1 MSRFNIS
8 LNIGLVTNE
17 HTPLR
22 EIEIDF
28 GGEEFTADVPSI
40 LALLE
45 HRLSGK
51 IQDYALVQSESEPTL
66 SVVCNTGFVDY
77 DDIKNIVFNLSR
89 ELHQDAI
96 AGKIENNGFLVGEK
110 AEAWGG
116 KFIQEYYQEIP
127 ERVINTQGNY
137 TGHGQSGGIQGHSKG
152 EHAPCVIVSQ
162 YRNGILEANREQCS
176 IRVDGVETKLRD
188 PGLTYKAALG
198 AAAIP
203 DKLTRI
209 AFLDVILGLKPKS

>member
-45 HRLSGK
+45 HRLSGQ
-51 IQDYALVQSESEPTL
+51 IQDYALVQSETEPTL

-96 AGKIENNGFLVGEK
+96 AGKIENDGFLIGDK
-110 AEAWGG
+110 AAEWGG

-127 ERVINTQGNY
+127 ERIQDTQGSY
-137 TGHGQSGGIQGHSKG
+137 TGHGHSGGIQGHSKG
-152 EHAPCVIVSQ
+152 EHAPCVIVIQ
-162 YRNGILEANREQCS
+162 YRNGILDANHEQCY
-176 IRVDGVETKLRD
+176 IVVDGIETLLNE
-188 PGLTYKAALG
+188 PELTYKAALG

-209 AFLDVILGLKPKS
+209 AFLAVVLGLKP

>member
-22 EIEIDF
+22 EIEIEF
-28 GGEEFTADVPSI
+28 GGECFNADVPNI

-66 SVVCNTGFVDY
+66 TVICSTDFVVAE
-77 DDIKNIVFNLSR
+77 DIRAIVHAIAC

-96 AGKIENNGFLVGEK
+96 AGKIETDGFLVGNK
-110 AEAWGG
+110 AEEWGG
-116 KFIQEYYQEIP
+116 KFIQDYYQEIP
-127 ERVINTQGNY
+127 ERAKDTQGGY
-137 TGHGQSGGIQGHSKG
+137 TGHGAKGGIQGHSKG
-152 EHAPCVIVSQ
+152 EHSPCVIVSQ
-162 YRNGILEANREQCS
+162 YRNGILDANHEQCY
-176 IRVDGVETKLRD
+176 IVVDGVETLLRE
-188 PGLTYKAALG
+188 PELTRKAAIG

-209 AFLDVILGLKPKS
+209 AFLAVILGLKPKS

>member
-22 EIEIDF
+22 ECELHF
-28 GGEEFTADVPSI
+28 GGEDFIADVPSI

-45 HRLSGK
+45 HRLSGQ
-51 IQDYALVQSESEPTL
+51 IQDYALVQSETEPTL
-66 SVVCNTGFVDY
+66 SVVCSTGFVVAE
-77 DDIKNIVFNLSR
+77 DIRAIVHGIAN

-110 AEAWGG
+110 GEAWGG

-127 ERVINTQGNY
+127 ERIQDTQGAY
-137 TGHGQSGGIQGHSKG
+137 TGHGATGGIQGHSKG

-162 YRNGILEANREQCS
+162 YRNGILEANNEQCH
-176 IRVDGVETKLRD
+176 IVVDGIETKLNE
-188 PGLTYKAALG
+188 PELTRKAAIG

-209 AFLDVILGLKPKS
+209 AFLAVILGLKPKS

>member
-8 LNIGLVTNE
+8 LNIGLVTS
-17 HTPLR
+17 TGKALR
-22 EIEIDF
+22 ECELYF
-28 GGEEFTADVPSI
+28 GGEDWIADVPSI

-45 HRLSGK
+45 HRLSGQ
-51 IQDYALVQSESEPTL
+51 IQDYALVQSETEPTL
-66 SVVCNTGFVDY
+66 TVICNTGFVVAE
-77 DDIKNIVFNLSR
+77 DIRAIVHGIAN

-96 AGKIENNGFLVGEK
+96 AGKIENDGFLVGEK

-127 ERVINTQGNY
+127 ERIQDTQGSY
-137 TGHGQSGGIQGHSKG
+137 TGHGATGGIQGHSKG

-162 YRNGILEANREQCS
+162 YHNGILDANHEQCY
-176 IRVDGVETKLRD
+176 IVVDGIETLLRG
-188 PGLTYKAALG
+188 PELTRKAAIG
-198 AAAIP
+198 AAAIT
-203 DKLTRI
+203 DKATRI